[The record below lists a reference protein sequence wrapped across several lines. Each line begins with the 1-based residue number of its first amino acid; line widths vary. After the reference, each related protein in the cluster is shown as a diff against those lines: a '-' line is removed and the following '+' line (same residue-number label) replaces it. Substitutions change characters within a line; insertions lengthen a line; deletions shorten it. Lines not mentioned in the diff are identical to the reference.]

1 MTKTTVDA
9 RRSPEPDMGPARL
22 ADARAAAFS
31 EFVRQLPFAAALLD
45 RDLRLLAVSREWVA
59 HGLAPDLKPG
69 VDARR
74 TLVAAEE
81 TLALMKCAQEG
92 DAFSRYLPAMDPD
105 GVQHIWRTE
114 FSACRDEGEEPYAV
128 MVTARD
134 VTGYAEATLRAER
147 DQHRLRMALELD
159 GLLVREFDLK
169 TRELLFSGA
178 TPELRSGAGST
189 AIRWR
194 SSTWTIATASPPW
207 SPVASRARR
216 GSIEFRLN
224 RDDGVETWVRSA
236 SKVLVGPD
244 GRPERLVNLFKD
256 ITDRRRQT
264 EAVETLAFKD
274 TLTDLPNRALFQ
286 HRFQEAVS
294 ASELL
299 GEMFGLIMID
309 VDHFKD
315 INDTLGHDAG
325 DALLKRLADM
335 LRHAFRADDTVA
347 RLGGDEFAVILR
359 GLHCE
364 ADMLRP
370 IQTLQGCC
378 SGRSSTAGAASRSA
392 PASARPCTAIWTPTP
407 RTWSRTPTSPSIGPR
422 TRAAIAA

>member
-1 MTKTTVDA
+1 MIKSTVEV
-9 RRSPEPDMGPARL
+9 RRSPASETGASRLPDS
-22 ADARAAAFS
+22 RAVAFS
-31 EFVRQLPFAAALLD
+31 QFVVQLPFAAALLD
-45 RDLRLLAVSREWVA
+45 RDLRLLAVSREWTA
-59 HGLAPDLKPG
+59 HGLAPDLRPG

-74 TLVAAEE
+74 ALVAAEDV
-81 TLALMKCAQEG
+81 LALMKCAESG
-92 DAFSRYLPAMDPD
+92 DAFSRYLPAPDAD
-105 GVQHIWRTE
+105 GVQRIWRTE
-114 FSACRDEGEEPYAV
+114 FSACRDEGETPYAV

-147 DQHRLRMALELD
+147 DQQRLRMALELD
-159 GLLVREFDLK
+159 GLLVREYDLV
-169 TRELLFSGA
+169 TRELVFSGA
-178 TPELRSGAGST
+178 TPDLEKWCRFKTDPLEIIHRDDRDRVA
-189 AIRWR
+189 ALV
-194 SSTWTIATASPPW
+194 ATRKPGETG
-207 SPVASRARR
+207 VY
-216 GSIEFRLN
+216 EFRLN

-236 SKVLVGPD
+236 SKVLVGAH

-325 DALLKRLADM
+325 DALLKRLAEM
-335 LRHAFRADDTVA
+335 LRHAFRAGDTVA

-359 GLHCE
+359 GLHGE

-370 IQTLQGCC
+370 IQTLQELLRRPIEHG
-378 SGRSSTAGAASRSA
+378 GRSFTCSAS
-392 PASARPCTAIWTPTP
+392 I
-407 RTWSRTPTSPSIGPR
+407 
-422 TRAAIAA
+422 